1 MKNKEMIEIAS
12 IRLALISPA
21 INNTYPDESKIAYYR
36 RISSISIKLPNGKNV
51 FYSPGTFSNWE
62 SEYNRFGFDAL
73 LPKARSDIGQT
84 RKLNDVTIERIYSL
98 KNIFPK
104 INATL
109 IYHKLIEDGFI
120 NEKDVSISTIQRF
133 IKNNDLKSARN
144 INIKDR
150 KAFEEEFSTGMYQA
164 DTCYGPYITENN
176 EKKRTYLI
184 MIIDDKSRLIVGGRF
199 FYNDNSYNFQKVL
212 KEAVARYGIPNKLYL
227 DNGSS
232 YKNEQLS
239 LICGSLGIVELH
251 TMVRDGA
258 SKGKV
263 ERNFRTLKSRWLN
276 ALEVDAI
283 SSIAQLNDELFS
295 YINKHNITI
304 HSSTNERPI
313 ERYQNDV
320 ARIKVAFDNEWL
332 DNCFMNRIE
341 RKVNN
346 DATVKIDNISY
357 DVPMQFIKQKVQIRY
372 LPDDMDSAFIY
383 YDNTKYSIRKT
394 NKVENC
400 KTKRKNQFSI
410 DYSKDGVKYV

>member
-164 DTCYGPYITENN
+164 DTCYGPYITEKIMR
-176 EKKRTYLI
+176 KKEHI
-184 MIIDDKSRLIVGGRF
+184 
-199 FYNDNSYNFQKVL
+199 
-212 KEAVARYGIPNKLYL
+212 
-227 DNGSS
+227 
-232 YKNEQLS
+232 
-239 LICGSLGIVELH
+239 
-251 TMVRDGA
+251 
-258 SKGKV
+258 
-263 ERNFRTLKSRWLN
+263 
-276 ALEVDAI
+276 
-283 SSIAQLNDELFS
+283 
-295 YINKHNITI
+295 
-304 HSSTNERPI
+304 
-313 ERYQNDV
+313 
-320 ARIKVAFDNEWL
+320 
-332 DNCFMNRIE
+332 
-341 RKVNN
+341 
-346 DATVKIDNISY
+346 
-357 DVPMQFIKQKVQIRY
+357 
-372 LPDDMDSAFIY
+372 
-383 YDNTKYSIRKT
+383 
-394 NKVENC
+394 
-400 KTKRKNQFSI
+400 
-410 DYSKDGVKYV
+410 